1 MIDKE
6 QFGKRISVLRKKI
19 GLSQAE
25 LAEKFNVSPQAVSKW
40 ETGLTLPDID
50 ILLEMS
56 WFFDISINALLE
68 DNNKF
73 TNSNV
78 VTRAKLPEQVNTI
91 LKSQNEKQL
100 LASLVPYFNDQELIE
115 LARRIVNGSLRIHL
129 DIEASDSKAEYEKK
143 ISIPVQSLSETCL
156 RELSP
161 ATSQLELH
169 CNTL

>member
-100 LASLVPYFNDQELIE
+100 LASLVPYFNDPK
-115 LARRIVNGSLRIHL
+115 S
-129 DIEASDSKAEYEKK
+129 
-143 ISIPVQSLSETCL
+143 
-156 RELSP
+156 
-161 ATSQLELH
+161 
-169 CNTL
+169 